1 MVPSLNWMISE
12 GGSGMSRSKQARNLL
27 TLFCMVLST
36 LLITESVQAQTL
48 EESLIKDL
56 QWRNI
61 GPANM
66 SGRISDIEALDD
78 DFTHVIVASASG
90 GVWKSINAGTTWEP
104 IFDSYGSASIG
115 DIAIFQPDPDIIWV
129 GTGEECG
136 RNSATWGD
144 GIYKSTDG
152 GETFTNMGLEN
163 TYTIGTVLT
172 HPVDSDIAYVA
183 ATGCIWGYIGDRG
196 FFKTTDGGETWRK
209 LAGGLPDDGKS
220 GAVEAVMHPDNPD
233 IIYVAFW
240 PRLRQPFRMDSGG
253 PNGGIFKTTDGGR
266 SWVQLT
272 SGLPEGDSGKIGLA
286 ICRSNPDVM
295 MAYYEHGF
303 QPTQRD
309 PEFDDLTILG
319 SGMYRSE
326 DGGNSWKL
334 VNRYQNRP
342 FYYSHV
348 WISPHDDQ
356 LIYRLT
362 GGFQYSED
370 GGYNWQR
377 FSGGGIHSDYHALW
391 LDPLKRDRFYVGNDG
406 GCYLTHD
413 HGNSFIMFDNFVI
426 SQFYMIGV
434 DMRDPYYVYGGLQ
447 DNGTWGG
454 PSATR
459 DRAIYTDLWYT
470 ISGGDGYH
478 VQIDPTNWR
487 IAYSEPHPGNTGG
500 RIQRTD
506 IRTRQVAGIRPQ
518 KGENIVNYDDYITP
532 EIEQMQLDKGWGP
545 SPGNGSGAFRWN
557 WSSPIVMSP
566 HNPHTVY
573 FGANHLFKT
582 VDQGNTWYLISPDLS
597 KNDPYKT
604 IKESGG
610 LTPDHD
616 PGGGAEFYGT
626 IITISESPLRE
637 GLIWVGT
644 DDGNVQVTSNGGV
657 EWKNV
662 RNRVRGVPEDL
673 WVSRVEASHFEEG
686 TCYLTFDGHRSADF
700 KPWVFK
706 TTDYGESWINI
717 TSNLPASQPVYVIK
731 EDLKNPNLLF
741 VGTEFAVFFTINGG
755 NLWHRLNLN
764 MPTVAFHDLVIHPRD
779 GDLVA
784 GTHGRGIWVLDDITP
799 LQQAT
804 EEVLASEAH
813 LFENRIATQWLNIRT
828 GGGGGSLYYR
838 GDNPVR
844 NPAINYFV
852 GESVEGAVQ
861 FQITDVTGESKWTY
875 SVDAEPGINRFY
887 WDMTFDP
894 SSDQVAGIKEQIAE
908 GITSFLEEA
917 TREQERAIKRI
928 QRELERTEEFAA
940 LRDLL
945 TELNEV
951 SERSYYFRR
960 IGLRGSPAGPGEYR
974 LAMTVNGMS
983 YTGMLTIR
991 PDPLLDESR

>member
-1 MVPSLNWMISE
+1 
-12 GGSGMSRSKQARNLL
+12 MSRSKRVKSLL
-27 TLFCMVLST
+27 VWSAAVIGSVLLAGT
-36 LLITESVQAQTL
+36 VLAQSV

-56 QWRNI
+56 RWRNI

-78 DFTHVIVASASG
+78 DFTHVLVASASG

-104 IFDSYGSASIG
+104 IFDRYGAASIG
-115 DIAIFQPDPDIIWV
+115 DIAIFQPDPNIIWV
-129 GTGEECG
+129 GTGEECC
-136 RNSATWGD
+136 RNSAAWGD
-144 GIYKSTDG
+144 GVYKSTDG
-152 GETFTNMGLEN
+152 GETFTHMEDLKE
-163 TYTIGTVLT
+163 TYTIGTILT
-172 HPVDSDIAYVA
+172 HPTDPDIVYVA
-183 ATGCIWGYIGDRG
+183 AAGCTWSFIGDRG
-196 FFKTTDGGETWRK
+196 FYKTTDGGRHWVK
-209 LAGGLPDDGKS
+209 LAGGLPDDGRT
-220 GAVEAVMHPDNPD
+220 GAIEAIMHPTNPD
-233 IIYVAFW
+233 ILYVAFW
-240 PRLRQPFRMDSGG
+240 ERLRQPFRMDSGG

-266 SWVQLT
+266 TWAQLT
-272 SGLPEGDSGKIGLA
+272 NGLPEGDSGKIGLA
-286 ICRSNPDVM
+286 VCRSNPNVL

-303 QPTQRD
+303 QPDRND
-309 PEFDDLTILG
+309 PDYGDMIKLG

-326 DGGNSWKL
+326 DGGESWTF

-348 WISPHDDQ
+348 WISPHDDK

-362 GGFQYSED
+362 GSFQYSED

-377 FSGGGIHSDYHALW
+377 FRGEGIHSDYHALW
-391 LDPLKRDRFYVGNDG
+391 LDPLNRNRFYVGTDG
-406 GCYLTHD
+406 GAYLTHD

-478 VQIDPTNWR
+478 VQVDPTDWR
-487 IAYSEPHPGNTGG
+487 IVYSEPHPGNTGG
-500 RIQRTD
+500 RIQWENVE
-506 IRTRQVAGIRPQ
+506 TRQDVQTRPQ

-532 EIEQMQLDKGWGP
+532 EIEQIQLEKGWGP

-566 HNPHTVY
+566 HNPRTIY

-582 VDQGNTWYLISPDLS
+582 VDRGDSWHLISPDLS

-616 PGGGAEFYGT
+616 PGGGAEFHGT
-626 IITISESPLRE
+626 IITISESPVRE
-637 GLIWVGT
+637 ALIWVGT
-644 DDGNVQVTSNGGV
+644 DDGNVQVTRNGGV
-657 EWKNV
+657 DWRNV
-662 RNRVRGVPEDL
+662 RVNVPTVPEDL

-700 KPWVFK
+700 HPWVFK
-706 TTDYGESWINI
+706 TTDYGENWSNI
-717 TSNLPASQPVYVIK
+717 TSNLPDGHPVYVIK

-741 VGTEFAVFFTINGG
+741 VGTEFAVFFTIDGG
-755 NLWHRLNLN
+755 MSWTRLNQNL
-764 MPTVAFHDLVIHPRD
+764 PTVAIHDLVIHPRE

-784 GTHGRGIWVLDDITP
+784 GTHGRGIWIMDDITP

-804 EEVLASEAH
+804 EEVLASDAH
-813 LFENRIATQWLNIRT
+813 LFENGVATRWLSIRT

-838 GDNPVR
+838 GENPSR
-844 NPAINYFV
+844 DAAINYYL
-852 GESVEGAVQ
+852 GPSAKGTVQ
-861 FQITDVTGESKWTY
+861 FEVSDITGTSKWTH
-875 SVDAEPGINRFY
+875 SIDAEPGVNRLDWNMF
-887 WDMTFDP
+887 FDP
-894 SSDQVAGIKEQIAE
+894 AGEEVEQ
-908 GITSFLEEA
+908 FLERLNEAIDRFMEEA
-917 TREQERAIKRI
+917 TRAQQRQVRRL
-928 QRELERTEEFAA
+928 QRELERAGSDVPRIREI
-940 LRDLL
+940 
-945 TELNEV
+945 LNELIEV
-951 SERSYYFRR
+951 SDRSYYFRR
-960 IGLRGSPAGPGEYR
+960 LTLRGLPAEAGRYLVR
-974 LAMTVNGMS
+974 MTVDDQT
-983 YTGMLTIR
+983 YTGTLTIR
-991 PDPLLDESR
+991 RDPMLEKDQ